1 MNGRIS
7 SKKFISIAI
16 LLLTLILCFDCAIGQ
31 ANKKRDQISVIV
43 KEADRRVD
51 ILIDGS
57 LFTSYIWRG
66 DLKKPILY
74 PINSARGTVITRGFP
89 LMPRLGESVDHPHQ
103 VGLWLNYGD
112 VNGADFWNSSIF
124 RSAEEMKHMGAIVQ
138 RKIVSAKS
146 GSGKGELRVTAD
158 WIMPNGR
165 VALNEDTRFIFR
177 GDSDS
182 RSIDRITT
190 LTAAER
196 LVTFGDSKE
205 GMFGMR
211 VRRELEQ
218 PSKEPIALTDSM
230 GKVSKERVLDNT
242 NVSGEFRSS
251 EGNIGDDVW
260 GKRGRWALLGGIVGR
275 EPIMIAILDSPKNI
289 GFPTHWMARGYGLF
303 AANPFGQKAYAS
315 GKEEP
320 AVTESKFE
328 LGPHRS
334 VTFRYRVL
342 ILSRRETPAEIDRRY
357 QHFAREIN

>member
-1 MNGRIS
+1 
-7 SKKFISIAI
+7 
-16 LLLTLILCFDCAIGQ
+16 
-31 ANKKRDQISVIV
+31 
-43 KEADRRVD
+43 
-51 ILIDGS
+51 
-57 LFTSYIWRG
+57 
-66 DLKKPILY
+66 
-74 PINSARGTVITRGFP
+74 
-89 LMPRLGESVDHPHQ
+89 
-103 VGLWLNYGD
+103 
-112 VNGADFWNSSIF
+112 
-124 RSAEEMKHMGAIVQ
+124 
-138 RKIVSAKS
+138 VSAKN
-146 GSGKGELRVTAD
+146 GSGKGELRVRAD
-158 WIMPNGR
+158 WIMPDGR

-177 GDSDS
+177 GDSDY

-190 LTAAER
+190 LTAAEQ

-218 PSKEPIALTDSM
+218 PSKE
-230 GKVSKERVLDNT
+230 RVLDNT

-251 EGNIGDDVW
+251 EGNVGDDVW
-260 GKRGRWALLGGIVGR
+260 GKRGKWALLAGIIGS
-275 EPIMIAILDSPKNI
+275 EPIMIAILDSPKNV

-320 AVTESKFE
+320 AVNESKFE

-357 QHFAREIN
+357 QHFAREMN